1 MYHYT
6 ESGLRSVYLTNGY
19 EEVETDYGVAV
30 MITNAEGLHTAIASQ
45 LIEQPFLC
53 GREFR
58 FLRVQMDMTQRQVGE
73 YLGVGPQSVAM
84 WEKAGRVPRK
94 ADQMIRALYR
104 NIPTMEIAHI
114 LDDVAPERF
123 VQHYHLTR
131 QNWRNRIA
139 C

>member
-6 ESGLRSVYLTNGY
+6 ESGLRNVYLSNGY
-19 EEVETDYGVAV
+19 EEVETDYGVATR
-30 MITNAEGLHTAIASQ
+30 IINAEGLHTAIASQ
-45 LIEQPFLC
+45 LIVQPFLS

-104 NIPTMEIAHI
+104 NIPTKEIAHV

-123 VQHYHLTR
+123 AQHFHLTR
-131 QNWRNRIA
+131 RNWRNRIA
-139 C
+139 S